1 MPSRPLPLLAPC
13 TPSSK
18 SIDTW
23 EQQEE
28 ASWRSTETRSSPAP
42 ISHPHHQKDQ
52 RNGTFAGLTAADTVA
67 QEEKKCRHLK
77 QLHGALGGSQWLLS
91 LGKRC
96 EGFLPACPG
105 RVSKWKRCA
114 ACGQTLPIPTYFGDS
129 DKELEET
136 HTLPLGGQQS
146 GDLLFQSLTGTL
158 FPPLSL
164 PLAATC
170 VFVTALFCSS
180 STKRS
185 GWDWNRKGP
194 FSRKGQGAF

>member
-1 MPSRPLPLLAPC
+1 M
-13 TPSSK
+13 
-18 SIDTW
+18 
-23 EQQEE
+23 
-28 ASWRSTETRSSPAP
+28 PAP

-67 QEEKKCRHLK
+67 QEEEKCGHLK

-91 LGKRC
+91 LGKRR

-158 FPPLSL
+158 FPPSLFLWQPLVFLLLRYFALLQQKGQDGIGTGRDPSQERARQLSN
-164 PLAATC
+164 
-170 VFVTALFCSS
+170 FCFESAFWNSCEDASS
-180 STKRS
+180 SSYSACLGRL
-185 GWDWNRKGP
+185 
-194 FSRKGQGAF
+194 